1 MKNSCFAFLYSH
13 DKPVLPFKKVDNQKR
28 ELVHK
33 EDSSKEAKS
42 DNTGSEIEC
51 G

>member
-1 MKNSCFAFLYSH
+1 M
-13 DKPVLPFKKVDNQKR
+13 DNQKR
-28 ELVHK
+28 ELVNK
-33 EDSSKEAKS
+33 GDSSKEAKS